1 MAFHGDQPNMKQID
15 MSVETGTGYNAA
27 SGSLMFHNTSGL
39 IQHINGDWA
48 DLTVVLAINDLT
60 DVSVGGVASGQIL
73 SYNGSS
79 TWVPVD
85 HDMEAIVD
93 VDTTTNSPLTT
104 DNLFLKSD
112 GDGTY
117 SFTAADLATNV
128 GGDLGDL
135 DDVNTAGHTSGQVI
149 VSNGTTFA
157 METLALGTQVTGQ
170 LEDLSDVDSSTN
182 SPQSTANLGF
192 ISDGDGTYSFAAMDL
207 STNVGGDLG
216 DLDDVT
222 AVATTSG
229 QVLMAD
235 GSNFIMKAIA
245 LGDEV
250 TGQLE
255 DLSDVDGITN
265 SPQSTAG
272 LALRSDGDGTYSFAA
287 LDLAINVGG
296 DLGDLDNV
304 TAVATTSG
312 QVLMA
317 DGSNFIMKAIALGDE
332 VTGQL
337 EDLSD
342 IDSSTNSPLSTAD
355 LSLVSDGDGTYSFK
369 EIISAQK
376 AVSAVSASLTGV
388 VQTMYLCDTSG
399 GAFTVTMPAAHAA
412 GDTILVKDSGGAS
425 QTNAITLATAGA
437 DTIDGAASDSIQS
450 NYGAVELIS
459 DGTNWFI
466 V

>member
-15 MSVETGTGYNAA
+15 MSVETGVGYNPA

-48 DLTVVLAINDLT
+48 DFTVSLALNDLT
-60 DVSVGGVASGQIL
+60 DVSVGGAANGQIL
-73 SYNGSS
+73 SYNGTS
-79 TWVPVD
+79 WVPVD
-85 HDMEAIVD
+85 HDMEAIAD
-93 VDTTTNSPLTT
+93 LDTTTNSPQTT
-104 DNLFLKSD
+104 SDLFIRSA

-117 SFTAADLATNV
+117 SFAALDLATNV
-128 GGDLGDL
+128 AGDIGDL

-149 VSNGTTFA
+149 VSNGTTFV

-170 LEDLSDVDSSTN
+170 LEDLTDVDSTTN

-192 ISDGDGTYSFAAMDL
+192 ISVGDGTYSFAAMDL

-216 DLDDVT
+216 
-222 AVATTSG
+222 
-229 QVLMAD
+229 
-235 GSNFIMKAIA
+235 
-245 LGDEV
+245 E
-250 TGQLE
+250 
-255 DLSDVDGITN
+255 
-265 SPQSTAG
+265 
-272 LALRSDGDGTYSFAA
+272 
-287 LDLAINVGG
+287 
-296 DLGDLDNV
+296 LDNV

-317 DGSNFIMKAIALGDE
+317 DGSNFIMKAITLGDE

-342 IDSSTNSPLSTAD
+342 VDSTTNSPQSTAD
-355 LSLVSDGDGTYSFK
+355 LALVSVGDGTYSFE
-369 EIISAQK
+369 EI
-376 AVSAVSASLTGV
+376 VSARRNISSISASLTGV
-388 VQTMYLCDTSG
+388 VQTAYLCDSSG
-399 GAFTVTMPAAHAA
+399 GAFTVTMPAVHAA

-425 QTNAITLATAGA
+425 QTNAITLATADA
-437 DTIDGAASDSIQS
+437 DTIDGAASDSLQS

>member
-15 MSVETGTGYNAA
+15 MSVETGVGYNPA

-39 IQHINGDWA
+39 VQHINGDWA
-48 DLTVVLAINDLT
+48 DFTVSLALNDLT
-60 DVSVGGVASGQIL
+60 DVSVGGAVNGQIL
-73 SYNGSS
+73 SYNGT

-85 HDMEAIVD
+85 HDMEAIAD
-93 VDTTTNSPLTT
+93 LDTTTNSPLTT
-104 DNLFLKSD
+104 SDLFIRSD

-117 SFTAADLATNV
+117 SFAALDLATNV
-128 GGDLGDL
+128 SGDLGDL
-135 DDVNTAGHTSGQVI
+135 DDVNTAGHSSGQVI

-170 LEDLSDVDSSTN
+170 LEDLTDVDSTTN
-182 SPQSTANLGF
+182 SPTITANLGF

-207 STNVGGDLG
+207 ST
-216 DLDDVT
+216 
-222 AVATTSG
+222 
-229 QVLMAD
+229 
-235 GSNFIMKAIA
+235 
-245 LGDEV
+245 
-250 TGQLE
+250 
-255 DLSDVDGITN
+255 
-265 SPQSTAG
+265 
-272 LALRSDGDGTYSFAA
+272 
-287 LDLAINVGG
+287 NVGG

-317 DGSNFIMKAIALGDE
+317 DGSNFIMKAITLGDEVTGQLEDLSDVDSTTNTPQSTADLALLSDGDGTYSFAAMDLSTNVGGDLGDLDNVTAVATTSGQVLMADGSNFIMKQIALGDE

-342 IDSSTNSPLSTAD
+342 VDSTTNSPLSVAD

-369 EIISAQK
+369 EI
-376 AVSAVSASLTGV
+376 VSARRTVSSISASLTGV
-388 VQTMYLCDTSG
+388 VQTIYLCDSSG
-399 GAFTVTMPAAHAA
+399 GAFTVTAPAAHTA
-412 GDTILVKDSGGAS
+412 GDTILIKDSSGDS
-425 QTNAITLATAGA
+425 QTNAITIATADA
-437 DTIDGAASDSIQS
+437 DTIDGAASDSLQS
-450 NYGAVELIS
+450 NFGAKELIS

>member
-15 MSVETGTGYNAA
+15 MSVETGVGYNPA

-39 IQHINGDWA
+39 VQHINGDWA
-48 DLTVVLAINDLT
+48 DFTVSLALNDLT
-60 DVSVGGVASGQIL
+60 DVSVGGVTNGQIL
-73 SYNGSS
+73 SYNG
-79 TWVPVD
+79 TNWVPVD
-85 HDMEAIVD
+85 HDMEAIAD
-93 VDTTTNSPLTT
+93 LDTTTNSPESTA
-104 DNLFLKSD
+104 DLFIRSD

-117 SFTAADLATNV
+117 SFAALDLATNV
-128 GGDLGDL
+128 AGDLGDL

-149 VSNGTTFA
+149 VSNGTTFV

-170 LEDLSDVDSSTN
+170 LEDLTDVDSSTGEI
-182 SPQSTANLGF
+182 TANLGF

-207 STNVGGDLG
+207 ST
-216 DLDDVT
+216 
-222 AVATTSG
+222 
-229 QVLMAD
+229 
-235 GSNFIMKAIA
+235 
-245 LGDEV
+245 
-250 TGQLE
+250 
-255 DLSDVDGITN
+255 
-265 SPQSTAG
+265 
-272 LALRSDGDGTYSFAA
+272 
-287 LDLAINVGG
+287 NVGG

-317 DGSNFIMKAIALGDE
+317 DGSNFIMKAITLGDEVTGQLEDLSDVDSSTNSPTITADLALLSDGDGTYSFAAMDLSTNVGGDLGDLDNVTAVATTSGQVLMADGTNFIMKAIALGDE

-342 IDSSTNSPLSTAD
+342 VDSSTNSPLTVAD
-355 LSLVSDGDGTYSFK
+355 LSLVSNGDETYSFK
-369 EIISAQK
+369 EIVSCRKTISAI
-376 AVSAVSASLTGV
+376 SASLTGV
-388 VQTMYLCDTSG
+388 VQTAYLCDSSG

-425 QTNAITLATAGA
+425 QTNAITLATADA
-437 DTIDGAASDSIQS
+437 DTIDGAASDSLQS

>member
-15 MSVETGTGYNAA
+15 MSVETGVGYNPS

-39 IQHINGDWA
+39 VQHINGDWA
-48 DLTVVLAINDLT
+48 DFTVSLALNDLT
-60 DVSVGGVASGQIL
+60 DVSVGGATNGQIL
-73 SYNGSS
+73 SYNGTS
-79 TWVPVD
+79 WVPVD
-85 HDMEAIVD
+85 HDMEAIAD
-93 VDTTTNSPLTT
+93 LDTTTNSPTST
-104 DNLFLKSD
+104 SDLFIRSD

-117 SFTAADLATNV
+117 SFAALDLATNV
-128 GGDLGDL
+128 AGDLGDL

-149 VSNGTTFA
+149 VSNGTTFV

-170 LEDLSDVDSSTN
+170 LEDLTDVDSTTN

-216 DLDDVT
+216 DLDNVT
-222 AVATTSG
+222 AVASTSG

-255 DLSDVDGITN
+255 DLSDVDGTTN

-272 LALRSDGDGTYSFAA
+272 LALLSDGDGTYSFAA
-287 LDLAINVGG
+287 MDLSTNVGG

-317 DGSNFIMKAIALGDE
+317 DGTNFIMKAIALGDE

-342 IDSSTNSPLSTAD
+342 VDSTTNDPLNTAD

-369 EIISAQK
+369 EIVSARRAISAI
-376 AVSAVSASLTGV
+376 SASLTGV
-388 VQTMYLCDTSG
+388 VQTAYLCDSSG

-425 QTNAITLATAGA
+425 QTNAITLATADA
-437 DTIDGAASDSIQS
+437 DTIDGAASDSLQS

>member
-15 MSVETGTGYNAA
+15 MSVETGVGYNPA

-48 DLTVVLAINDLT
+48 DFTVSLALNDLT
-60 DVSVGGVASGQIL
+60 DVSVGGAANGQIL
-73 SYNGSS
+73 SYNGTS
-79 TWVPVD
+79 WVPVD
-85 HDMEAIVD
+85 HDMEAIAD
-93 VDTTTNSPLTT
+93 LDTTTNSPQTT
-104 DNLFLKSD
+104 SDLFIRSA

-117 SFTAADLATNV
+117 SFAALDLATNV
-128 GGDLGDL
+128 AGDIGDL

-149 VSNGTTFA
+149 VSNGTTFV

-170 LEDLSDVDSSTN
+170 LEDLTDVDSTTN

-192 ISDGDGTYSFAAMDL
+192 ISVGDGTYSFAAMDL
-207 STNVGGDLG
+207 ST
-216 DLDDVT
+216 
-222 AVATTSG
+222 
-229 QVLMAD
+229 
-235 GSNFIMKAIA
+235 
-245 LGDEV
+245 
-250 TGQLE
+250 
-255 DLSDVDGITN
+255 
-265 SPQSTAG
+265 
-272 LALRSDGDGTYSFAA
+272 
-287 LDLAINVGG
+287 NVGG

-317 DGSNFIMKAIALGDE
+317 DGSNFIMKAITLGDE

-342 IDSSTNSPLSTAD
+342 VDSTTNSPQSTAD
-355 LSLVSDGDGTYSFK
+355 LALVSVGDGTYSFE
-369 EIISAQK
+369 EI
-376 AVSAVSASLTGV
+376 VSARRNISSISASLTGV
-388 VQTMYLCDTSG
+388 VQTAYLCDSSG
-399 GAFTVTMPAAHAA
+399 GAFTVTMPAVHAA

-425 QTNAITLATAGA
+425 QTNAITLATADA
-437 DTIDGAASDSIQS
+437 DTIDGAASDSLQS